1 MKFVFAFVKGQA
13 VGFYRD
19 IPLGDEVDPA
29 PEWETFGNKKAIFPR
44 AFNSCGSNSAEGAR
58 ASLRGWLDACG
69 FPGTEIRE
77 AEGEAEGLH
86 VQLPRAEIVGERDPD
101 EILTLLQKAY
111 LEETGKAPRGEI
123 LRGKVKRN
131 EWVVLLRRDIYGDP
145 TGEEERL
152 WCGGTW
158 LVLEASVGSQ
168 WITPVFPH
176 HGEEFVRK
184 LLRGYL
190 AQQATRKALRE
201 ERDAKEKEKNK

>member
-13 VGFYRD
+13 VGFYQGT
-19 IPLGDEVDPA
+19 PLGDEVEAA
-29 PEWETFGNKKAIFPR
+29 PEWETFGNGKAIFPR

-58 ASLRGWLDACG
+58 GFLRGWLDACG

-86 VQLPRAEIVGERDPD
+86 VQLPRAEIVGGRDPD
-101 EILTLLQKAY
+101 EIIHLLEKAY
-111 LEETGKAPRGEI
+111 REETGEAPRERV
-123 LRGKVKRN
+123 LREKVKHN
-131 EWVVLLRRDIYGDP
+131 EWVVLLRRDAYGDP

-158 LVLEASVGSQ
+158 LVLEPRVGSP

-176 HGEEFVRK
+176 HGEDFIRG

-201 ERDAKEKEKNK
+201 KRDAKEAEEE

>member
-13 VGFYRD
+13 VGFYQD
-19 IPLGDEVDPA
+19 TPLGDEVEAA
-29 PEWETFGNKKAIFPR
+29 PEWETFGNEKATFPR

-58 ASLRGWLDACG
+58 AFLRGWLDACG

-86 VQLPRAEIVGERDPD
+86 VQLPRAEIVGGRAPE
-101 EILTLLQKAY
+101 EVFHFLKKAY
-111 LEETGKAPRGEI
+111 QEEAGKTPREEV
-123 LRGKVKRN
+123 LRGKVKHN

-176 HGEEFVRK
+176 HGEDFIRG

-201 ERDAKEKEKNK
+201 QRDAKEAEEE

>member
-29 PEWETFGNKKAIFPR
+29 PEWETFGNEKEIFPR
-44 AFNSCGSNSAEGAR
+44 AFNSCGSNSAEAAR
-58 ASLRGWLDACG
+58 GFLRRWLDACG

-77 AEGEAEGLH
+77 AEKASEGLH
-86 VQLPRAEIVGERDPD
+86 VPLPRAEIVEERDPD
-101 EILTLLQKAY
+101 EVFALLQKAY
-111 LEETGKAPRGEI
+111 LEETGEAPLEVV
-123 LRGKVKRN
+123 LRGKVKHN
-131 EWVVLLRRDIYGDP
+131 EWIVLLRKDAYGDP

-158 LVLEASVGSQ
+158 LVLEASVGGQ